1 MQTILITGASSGVGK
16 ALASYLSKEYKV
28 IALARRV
35 EKMEEAFQ
43 DNKNIFIYQAD
54 ISDLN
59 SLETTLDEII
69 KRHGPILHVINNAG
83 IMIAEQL
90 EALSL
95 DRLQNAIN
103 INAMGPLFIIKKL
116 LPEMKKNHF
125 GRIINITSGAPL
137 NCFPGY
143 GAYNASKALLN
154 ALTVTLAKEVDEHN
168 IKVNLMSPGP
178 VKTEMAPNGPMDP
191 SVCFPT
197 VKFLLNLPA
206 EGETG
211 KFFWL
216 GYEVPLF
223 PDLEGVQWLEG
234 IGNNKLRE
242 IF

>member
-16 ALASYLSKEYKV
+16 ALASYLSEEYKV
-28 IALARRV
+28 VALARRV

-54 ISDLN
+54 ISDL
-59 SLETTLDEII
+59 SKLETTLDEIVE
-69 KRHGPILHVINNAG
+69 KHGPILHVINNAG

-90 EALSL
+90 EELSL
-95 DRLQNAIN
+95 DRLQNAIH

-125 GRIINITSGAPL
+125 GRIINMTSGAPL

-143 GAYNASKALLN
+143 GAYSASKALLN
-154 ALTVTLAKEVDEHN
+154 ALTVTFAKEVDEHN

-178 VKTEMAPNGPMDP
+178 VKTEMAPDGPKDP

-197 VKFLLNLPA
+197 VKYLLNLPA
-206 EGETG
+206 EGASG

-234 IGNNKLRE
+234 IGNDKLRK

>member
-1 MQTILITGASSGVGK
+1 MKTILITGASSGVGK
-16 ALASYLSKEYKV
+16 ALASYLSEDYKV

-35 EKMEEAFQ
+35 EKMEESFQ
-43 DNKNIFIYQAD
+43 DNKNIFTYQVD
-54 ISDLN
+54 ISDL
-59 SLETTLDEII
+59 SKLETTLDEIM
-69 KRHGPILHVINNAG
+69 KKHGPILYVINNAG
-83 IMIAEQL
+83 VMIAEQL
-90 EALSL
+90 DELSL
-95 DRLQNAIN
+95 DKLQKAIN

-154 ALTVTLAKEVDEHN
+154 ALTVTFAKEVDEHN

-178 VKTEMAPNGPMDP
+178 VKSEMAPDGPKDP

-197 VKFLLNLPA
+197 VKYLLNLPTDGA
-206 EGETG
+206 SG

-234 IGNNKLRE
+234 IGNNKLRK

>member
-16 ALASYLSKEYKV
+16 ALTTYLSQEYKV

-35 EKMEEAFQ
+35 DKMEEAFQ
-43 DNKNIFIYQAD
+43 DNKNVFIYQAD
-54 ISDLN
+54 ISDLGK
-59 SLETTLDEII
+59 LEITLDEIM
-69 KRHGPILHVINNAG
+69 KKHGPILYVINNAG
-83 IMIAEQL
+83 VMIAEQL
-90 EALSL
+90 EELSL

-154 ALTVTLAKEVDEHN
+154 ALTVTFAKEVDEHN

-178 VKTEMAPNGPMDP
+178 VKSEMAPDGPKDP

-197 VKFLLNLPA
+197 VKYLLDLPTNGA
-206 EGETG
+206 SG

-223 PDLEGVQWLEG
+223 PDLEGIQWLEG
-234 IGNNKLRE
+234 IGNNKLRK